1 MTTPSSIARF
11 DPARPVGIVGAGVMG
26 AKVAWASARTGLE
39 TRLYDVEPGKA
50 RLAAAAAAEWGTV
63 EERKRVWEC
72 LVVTD
77 TLEDA
82 MAGAQLGFENVPER
96 LELKRAVHAEMSA
109 HLPADACLGTNASSL
124 TCTPMAE
131 TSGRPDRFFNLN
143 WSDPRSMRLVELM
156 TSPTTAPATR
166 EFARAWARHVGMVVV
181 ETRKEQLGYSFNRL
195 WRVIKKE
202 ALRQVAG
209 GYATAED
216 LDKAWMLAF
225 GTPFGPCGL
234 MDEVGL
240 GSVLAIEK
248 VYFADSGD
256 ESDRPPPFLE
266 EMVARGELG
275 AQSGRGFYEHPDP
288 AYRRPGFLDA

>member
-1 MTTPSSIARF
+1 MTDQDSVAGF

-26 AKVAWASARTGLE
+26 TKVAWACARSGLA
-39 TRLYDVEPGKA
+39 TRLFDVEPGKA
-50 RLAAAAAAEWGTV
+50 AASAAAASEWGTD
-63 EERKRVWEC
+63 EERRRVRSH
-72 LVVTD
+72 LVVVE
-77 TLEDA
+77 TLDDA

-96 LELKRAVHAEMSA
+96 LELKREVHAAMSA
-109 HLPADACLGTNASSL
+109 RLPANACLGSNASSL

-131 TSGRPDRFFNLN
+131 ASGRPDRFFNLN
-143 WSDPRSMRLVELM
+143 WTDPRSMRLVELM
-156 TSPTTAPATR
+156 TSPATAPATAD
-166 EFARAWARHVGMVVV
+166 FARAWARHVGMVVV
-181 ETRKEQLGYSFNRL
+181 ETRKEQLGYAFNRL

-202 ALRQVAG
+202 CLRQIAG

-225 GTPFGPCGL
+225 GTPYGPCGL

-248 VYFADSGD
+248 VYFADSDD
-256 ESDRPPPFLE
+256 ESDRPPAFLA

-275 AQSGRGFYEHPDP
+275 VQSGRGFYRYPGP
-288 AYRRPGFLDA
+288 AYREPGFLDP

>member
-1 MTTPSSIARF
+1 MTEPSPIARF
-11 DPARPVGIVGAGVMG
+11 DPTRPVGIVGAGVMG
-26 AKVAWASARTGLE
+26 AKVAWASARAGLE

-63 EERKRVWEC
+63 DERKLVWDR
-72 LVVTD
+72 LVVAD
-77 TLEDA
+77 TLADA
-82 MAGAQLGFENVPER
+82 LAGAQLGFENVPER
-96 LELKRAVHAEMSA
+96 LELKREVHAAMSA
-109 HLPADACLGTNASSL
+109 ELPADACLGTNASSL

-156 TSPTTAPATR
+156 TSPATAPATR
-166 EFARAWARHVGMVVV
+166 EFALAWARHVGMVVV

-195 WRVIKKE
+195 WRVIKRE

-209 GYATAED
+209 GYATAAD

-256 ESDRPPPFLE
+256 ESDRPPAFLE